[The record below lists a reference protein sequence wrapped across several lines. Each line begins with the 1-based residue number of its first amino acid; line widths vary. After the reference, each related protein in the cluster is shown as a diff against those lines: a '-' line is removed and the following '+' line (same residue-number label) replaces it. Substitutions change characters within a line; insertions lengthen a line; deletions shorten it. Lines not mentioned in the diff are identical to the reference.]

1 MQKDQSGDVSKN
13 DKNYLEKI
21 VLNRL
26 LQNQE
31 FCEVR

>member
-21 VLNRL
+21 LICFDKRL
-26 LQNQE
+26 Y
-31 FCEVR
+31 